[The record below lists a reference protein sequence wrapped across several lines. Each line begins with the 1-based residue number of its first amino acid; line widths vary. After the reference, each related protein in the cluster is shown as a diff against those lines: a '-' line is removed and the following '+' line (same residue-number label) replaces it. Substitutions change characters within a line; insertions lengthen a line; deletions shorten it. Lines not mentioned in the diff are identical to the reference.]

1 MSLRPLPGCVVVR
14 LDPLFKNTGTIEI
27 PEAYLKARNL
37 NGTIASINNRPS
49 DGDDLA
55 VGDRVLVSPVGG
67 DKFDDECKIY
77 RICDIVAKIE
87 GEVELQPHTQD
98 VERCQHCGA
107 VNSSHQNMILWNGI
121 CPRCH
126 RNAQNVKIDSNKK
139 VSESEVES
147 FSEVFYEKQAK
158 AYEDLQ
164 KQQKEI

>member
-37 NGTIASINNRPS
+37 NGTIESINNRPS

-67 DKFDDECKIY
+67 DKFDDERKIY

-121 CPRCH
+121 CPRCQKN
-126 RNAQNVKIDSNKK
+126 RQGIIPDKSVK
-139 VSESEVES
+139 VSDAQVEQ
-147 FSEVFYEKQAK
+147 FREAEIK
-158 AYEDLQ
+158 AYEERQ
-164 KQQKEI
+164 KRVANNP